1 MRFKSHDPDSL
12 DEAGQK
18 LSRADTN
25 SVYNKREM
33 LKKQRKRRNKMRTGL
48 DRDESIRKEVVGV
61 KHIRAEIC
69 LLEFLFFSSLQRL
82 VCCQEDRSQRKLQSP
97 SFVF

>member
-1 MRFKSHDPDSL
+1 MRFKKHGPDSL
-12 DEAGQK
+12 DEV
-18 LSRADTN
+18 SRTDTN
-25 SVYNKREM
+25 SIYNKREVS
-33 LKKQRKRRNKMRTGL
+33 KQERKRRSKMRTGL